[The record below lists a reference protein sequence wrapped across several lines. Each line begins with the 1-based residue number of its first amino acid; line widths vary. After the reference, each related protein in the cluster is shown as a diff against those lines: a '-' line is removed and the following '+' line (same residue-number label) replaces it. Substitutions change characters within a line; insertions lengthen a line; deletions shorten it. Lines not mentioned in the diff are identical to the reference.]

1 LALDFETGKVAGL
14 QIEAFNAKT
23 AQQKV
28 ETDLAKQQERP
39 AVAERSLLE
48 LQERIKPRR
57 LTDKEAAALV
67 ALIRSFPPETIDF
80 GYTAASGDEGFN
92 FAKQLMSLFKEGGWT
107 VHNEDSI
114 TNHLEI
120 QVIGVG
126 ILVRGSPVIAPAKAP
141 PSGLISETLTMKY
154 LTAAFAS
161 LTMEAG
167 FINWHPDEG
176 DIPEVVIGSKPEIN
190 P

>member
-28 ETDLAKQQERP
+28 ETDLAKQQERT

-161 LTMEAG
+161 LKMEAG